1 MSLSLREEVKLNQ
14 TENAWVPTAAKKAT
28 KSEVVKTKNEEE
40 QKNDVGIKIE
50 IEILIYLQTMYV
62 IRLFNDIDIGIGK
75 LDIKNCNISCYIE
88 YIAIKINF

>member
-40 QKNDVGIKIE
+40 QKNDVGLKMK
-50 IEILIYLQTMYV
+50 Y
-62 IRLFNDIDIGIGK
+62 
-75 LDIKNCNISCYIE
+75 YIFLNLPHDV
-88 YIAIKINF
+88 YHC

>member
-40 QKNDVGIKIE
+40 QKNDVRIIIK
-50 IEILIYLQTMYV
+50 
-62 IRLFNDIDIGIGK
+62 FP
-75 LDIKNCNISCYIE
+75 ISIFTNNVYH
-88 YIAIKINF
+88 